1 MKLSKIINQF
11 NKDEKL
17 SSITIDVKNPYS
29 VCSIFI
35 KGNKK
40 PMLKVY
46 RSIDVDIDI
55 PEISNSYLAYLDHLG
70 VKRYRHLV
78 NEKYYINLYN
88 Y

>member
-17 SSITIDVKNPYS
+17 SSITIDVKNQYY
-29 VCSIFI
+29 VCSIFR

-40 PMLKVY
+40 PILKIY
-46 RSIDVDIDI
+46 RSINIDIDI
-55 PEISNSYLAYLDHLG
+55 PEISNSTVAHLG
-70 VKRYRHLV
+70 IKRYRHLV
-78 NEKYYINLYN
+78 TKEYYINLYN